1 MNKVITPPGEV
12 LLCTVDQAA
21 SSNRSRGVK
30 HQLHVFFVVFFVVFN
45 YQARSIVM
53 IMNEPSVMDRI
64 RRDYSAEGLED
75 VFLRLDLLHD
85 YVSAGRLNDVTTL
98 SRSELRGWLEDIIY
112 TARETL
118 REMEHD

>member
-1 MNKVITPPGEV
+1 MMEIGPALME
-12 LLCTVDQAA
+12 
-21 SSNRSRGVK
+21 
-30 HQLHVFFVVFFVVFN
+30 
-45 YQARSIVM
+45 
-53 IMNEPSVMDRI
+53 RI

-75 VFLRLDLLHD
+75 VFLRLDLLHE